1 MKLRQCLGWMAGACF
16 LSHVSASAVTA
27 QDCRD
32 CPRMIV
38 IRGGTF
44 TMGSPEGEFERKKFE
59 GPRSG
64 VAVTGFAMG
73 ETEVTRG
80 EYSMFVRETHR
91 VDLAQGC
98 FNFGFN
104 EVFDS
109 SNVSQEVM
117 DPKTSWHAH
126 SFRQTDR
133 HPVTCVSWRDA
144 RDYAAWLARKT
155 GKAYRLPSEAEWE
168 FAARAGTTTIF
179 NWGTDE
185 NAACRHANVADD
197 TLKRGNANIKR
208 QTGDAQRAGLSTV
221 RFIDCDDGDIYT
233 APVRSHRPNAFGLY
247 DMIGNVWEYVA
258 DCWQEALPASGQAY
272 ETTDCVYRR
281 VRGGSWDDAPTEL
294 RPARRSRVQP
304 DIPRNDSGF
313 RVARDLTPAEVARA
327 RR

>member
-1 MKLRQCLGWMAGACF
+1 
-16 LSHVSASAVTA
+16 
-27 QDCRD
+27 
-32 CPRMIV
+32 
-38 IRGGTF
+38 
-44 TMGSPEGEFERKKFE
+44 
-59 GPRSG
+59 
-64 VAVTGFAMG
+64 
-73 ETEVTRG
+73 
-80 EYSMFVRETHR
+80 
-91 VDLAQGC
+91 
-98 FNFGFN
+98 
-104 EVFDS
+104 
-109 SNVSQEVM
+109 
-117 DPKTSWHAH
+117 
-126 SFRQTDR
+126 
-133 HPVTCVSWRDA
+133 VSWRDA